1 MSGKTH
7 AARINI
13 GISDKAR
20 KKIAEGRLTPAHA
33 DSGPD

>member
-1 MSGKTH
+1 MSRKTH

-13 GISDKAR
+13 GIGDKDR
-20 KKIAEGRLTPAHA
+20 KKIAEGRLKPAHA

>member
-1 MSGKTH
+1 MFGKTH

-13 GISDKAR
+13 GIGDKAR
-20 KKIAEGRLTPAHA
+20 KKIAEGWLKPAHA